1 MSNVRYGLLKNLR
14 LSLMSVVMFGST
26 AYGEDIDLFTGV
38 NPAGGNIPT
47 VMLYMHNTRN
57 SNASVVHGCT
67 YNDGSGA
74 PALGDT
80 VGGMEQCA
88 MVNALLSI
96 KQNPTLLGRLKVGLM
111 AFNNS
116 QNFSN
121 FDNGSASIG
130 NGNGE
135 CGYMTYVPTKV
146 DSAGIDKLVANIKS
160 YADNSYLVPK
170 RAVGDGMAS
179 AWAMLNGL
187 QDDCADIDY
196 SALGSV
202 ATECR
207 DAVIVYI
214 GNLTKTTAKAE
225 DTPSGG
231 GRVDTLL
238 KSQLTSAFNYATESA
253 QYELF
258 TSPIAVT
265 GLKDN
270 GLYQADDWAR
280 FMKRVNTDDSAQ
292 NDRNITTYTIGVY
305 DPALQSKLF
314 DQFNF
319 LGSMATQ
326 GGGKAFTVQ
335 ASQSQGFED
344 ILTQIFTEVQAV
356 NSVFSSATLPV
367 SANTQGTFLNQ
378 VYIAMFRPDSQAG
391 PRWFGNVKQYQ
402 LGFDSAGNIAL
413 ADATQDPSK
422 AVVSATNPNTGAISD
437 GATSFWT
444 TNTPT
449 GQSDW
454 PTEAD
459 EGYGYWVNDPNGN
472 ALTFDAPDGD
482 LVEKGGA
489 AQMSRVDYLTG
500 QSTRQVY
507 SCAPGKCD
515 TDGLIAFNKTNFSA
529 NGDAWFGL
537 TASAGGGTSVTAG
550 SISNL
555 VVDYACTNLETKKN
569 KPARIS
575 CNFTVTSGTLPD
587 LTLSSGNGKNAVV
600 GDKVA
605 LVDRNFLVG
614 DVGTLGQTDCNEPNS
629 PTHEFCELTNA
640 DATSFNLQLNSMADG
655 ASGSAEIKLYVASRT
670 AQVEQSGHGYSAG
683 EEIELQNCSKDGAET
698 IDYNLGQIATGTGIF
713 LTEVDAVINS
723 NSYTVTLD
731 NLALGSHKVDCGN
744 STASLTA
751 DNLID
756 WIRGEDNAGNEAS
769 IGPCPLNSDGTRT
782 YNDGTACSI
791 SVRPS
796 VHGDVLHSR
805 PAVINYGDIDND
817 NPAGESD
824 VVIFYG
830 SNDGMF
836 RAINGNQTRPIGGVR
851 PGGELWSF
859 VAPEFFTK
867 FKRLYNDDPRINYTG
882 VVDPNAI
889 PRDYFFDGT
898 TTTLLDDRPYD
909 AINTPTGGKKYLF
922 MSARRGGNLIYAMD
936 VTTPSSPKFL
946 WSVSDTDLPELGQT
960 WSQPK
965 VTQVKG
971 YDYPVLIFGA
981 GYDIAEDSDPAPAA
995 TDIDEGRGIVVLD
1008 ARNGDLVWAA
1018 FPSCTGVTVP
1028 SGAACVANTN
1038 LTRPIAAD
1046 IALFDNDFDGLTDR
1060 LYAADM
1066 GGNIWRV
1073 DLQPGGNTAPSNWAL
1088 TKFAS
1093 IAGSGN
1099 NARKF
1104 LYPPDVVPTKNY
1116 DIVVAVTGD
1125 REKPLY
1131 TDSSTAGLGYNVENR
1146 FYLMVDKNGGD
1157 SVPSGNAAITE
1168 ADLLDRTE
1176 HQCVDGSNQPIGC
1189 SYDETDD
1196 RYEDSSGNPVT
1207 LVTLTEITANFS
1219 GFYITLEGD
1228 TIDGDSEG
1236 EKGVNAPL
1244 AVAGKVYFST
1254 NQPDTP
1260 TPGACSAKL
1269 GVARAYSVDIFN
1281 ATASTKIFAGGGLP
1295 PSPIA
1300 GLVTID
1306 GETVPF
1312 IIGGEGP
1319 TPFDPSTPAIDASG
1333 SRQRTYWYYK

>member
-1 MSNVRYGLLKNLR
+1 MSITRSNLLKNLY
-14 LSLMSVVMFGST
+14 LPLFAMLLGSSVQ
-26 AYGEDIDLFTGV
+26 GEDIDLFTGV
-38 NPAGGNIPT
+38 NPSGGNPPT

-57 SNASVVHGCT
+57 ANASVVHGCT

-74 PALGDT
+74 PALGNT

-96 KQNPTLLGRLKVGLM
+96 KQNPALLGRLKVGLM

-116 QNFSN
+116 QNFAN
-121 FDNGSASIG
+121 FDNGVESIG
-130 NGNGE
+130 NGNGQ
-135 CGYMTYVPTKV
+135 CGYLTYVPTLV
-146 DSAGIDKLVANIKS
+146 DAQGIDKLVASIKS
-160 YADNSYLVPK
+160 YSDNSYLVPN

-225 DTPSGG
+225 DAPNGG
-231 GRVDTLL
+231 GRVDKLL
-238 KSQLTSAFNYATESA
+238 KSELADAFSYSTDSAPYK
-253 QYELF
+253 LF

-280 FMKRVNTDDSAQ
+280 FMKRVNVDDSAQ
-292 NDRNITTYTIGVY
+292 DDRNITTYTIGVY

-319 LGSMATQ
+319 LGSMANQ

-335 ASQSQGFED
+335 ASQAQGFED
-344 ILTQIFTEVQAV
+344 ILLQIFTEVQAV

-378 VYIAMFRPDSQAG
+378 VYIAMFRPDGQAG

-402 LGFDSAGNIAL
+402 LGFDSGGNIVL
-413 ADATQDPSK
+413 ADSNQDVSK
-422 AVVSATNPNTGAISD
+422 TVVSATNPNTGAISD
-437 GATSFWT
+437 AATSFWT

-449 GQSDW
+449 GQTAW
-454 PTEAD
+454 PTATSK
-459 EGYGYWVNDPNGN
+459 GYGYWVNDPSGN

-489 AQMSRVDYLTG
+489 AQMSRVDYLTS
-500 QSTRQVY
+500 QASRKVY

-537 TASAGGGTSVTAG
+537 TASAGGGTKVTAG
-550 SISNL
+550 SITNL
-555 VVDYACTNLETKKN
+555 VVDYSCTDVGKGNKKDVRCTF
-569 KPARIS
+569 K
-575 CNFTVTSGTLPD
+575 VKSGTLPD

-600 GDKVA
+600 GDRVA
-605 LVDRNFLVG
+605 IVDRNLLIG
-614 DVGTLGQTDCNEPNS
+614 DVGTLGQTDCDQPNS
-629 PTHEFCELTNA
+629 PTNEFCELANA
-640 DATSFNLQLNSMADG
+640 DAESFIVQLNSKAGG
-655 ASGSAEIKLYVASRT
+655 ASGSAEITLYVASRT

-683 EEIELQNCSKDGAET
+683 DEIELQNCSKDSNEV
-698 IDYNLGQIATGTGIF
+698 IDYNLGQVATTTGVF
-713 LTEVDAVINS
+713 LTEVATVINS
-723 NSYTVTLD
+723 NSYIVRLA
-731 NLALGSHKVDCGN
+731 NPALGSHQLTCLN

-782 YNDGTACSI
+782 YNDGTSCSI

-817 NPAGESD
+817 NPEGETD
-824 VVIFYG
+824 VVVFYG
-830 SNDGMF
+830 SNDGLF
-836 RAINGNQTRPIGGVR
+836 RAINGNQERSISGVR

-882 VVDPNAI
+882 SVDPNAI

-898 TTTLLDDRPYD
+898 TTTLLDNRPYD
-909 AINTPTGGKKYLF
+909 AVTTPTGGKKYLF
-922 MSARRGGNLIYAMD
+922 MSARRGGNMIYAMD

-946 WSVSDTDLPELGQT
+946 WSISDADLPELGQT

-981 GYDIAEDSDPAPAA
+981 GYDPAEDNDPAPAA
-995 TDIDEGRGIVVLD
+995 ADIDEGRGIVVLD
-1008 ARNGDLVWAA
+1008 VRNGNLVWGA
-1018 FPSCTGVTVP
+1018 FPSCSGVTVP

-1038 LTRPIAAD
+1038 LTRSIAAD
-1046 IALFDNDFDGLTDR
+1046 IAIFDNDFDGFTDR
-1060 LYAADM
+1060 LYAADT

-1073 DLQPGGNTAPSNWAL
+1073 DLQPGGNTAPANWAL

-1093 IAGSGN
+1093 LGGSGN

-1104 LYPPDVVPTKNY
+1104 LFPPDVVPTKDY

-1131 TDSSTAGLGYNVENR
+1131 NDSTTAGLAYNVENR
-1146 FYLMVDKNGGD
+1146 FYLIVDKNGGD
-1157 SVPSGNAAITE
+1157 SVPSGNAAVVE
-1168 ADLLDRTE
+1168 SDLLDRTE
-1176 HQCVDGSNQPIGC
+1176 HQCINASNQPVGC

-1207 LVTLTEITANFS
+1207 LVTLTQITANFS

-1281 ATASTKIFAGGGLP
+1281 ATASSKIFAGGGLP

-1319 TPFDPSTPAIDASG
+1319 TPFDPSTPVIDASG

>member
-1 MSNVRYGLLKNLR
+1 MKFFPVNVLQQLR
-14 LSLMSVVMFGST
+14 LTALSLMLLG
-26 AYGEDIDLFTGV
+26 AGANAEDIDLFTGV
-38 NPAGGNIPT
+38 NPAGGNVPT

-57 SNASVVHGCT
+57 SNASVTHGCT
-67 YNDGSGA
+67 YNDGGGA

-96 KQNPTLLGRLKVGLM
+96 KQNPALLGRLKVGLM

-121 FDNGSASIG
+121 FDNGTTDIG

-135 CGYMTYVPTKV
+135 CGYLTYVPTLV
-146 DSAGIDKLVANIKS
+146 DEAGIDKLVASIKS
-160 YADNSYLVPK
+160 YSDNNYLVPK

-187 QDDCADIDY
+187 QDNCANIDY
-196 SALGSV
+196 SSLGSV
-202 ATECR
+202 ATDCR

-225 DTPSGG
+225 DAPSGK

-238 KSQLTSAFNYATESA
+238 QSQLTSAFGYAATSDE
-253 QYELF
+253 YKLF

-265 GLKDN
+265 GLNDT

-280 FMKRVNTDDSAQ
+280 FMKRVNVDDSTQ

-326 GGGKAFTVQ
+326 GGGKPFTVK
-335 ASQSQGFED
+335 ASEASGFED
-344 ILTQIFTEVQAV
+344 ILIQIFTEVQAV

-378 VYIAMFRPDSQAG
+378 VYIAMFRPDAQAG

-413 ADATQDPSK
+413 ADATQDPSGTI
-422 AVVSATNPNTGAISD
+422 VSATNPNTGAISD
-437 GATSFWT
+437 AAISFWT
-444 TNTPT
+444 SNTPA

-454 PTEAD
+454 PTAAD
-459 EGYGYWVNDPNGN
+459 EGYGFWVNDPNGDG
-472 ALTFDAPDGD
+472 LTFDAPDGD

-489 AQMSRVDYLTG
+489 AQMARVDYLTS
-500 QSTRQVY
+500 QAARKVY

-529 NGDAWFGL
+529 NGDTWFGL
-537 TASAGGGTSVTAG
+537 SASAGGGTKVTAG
-550 SISNL
+550 SINNL
-555 VVDYACTNLETKKN
+555 VVDYTCNNLETNKN

-575 CNFTVTSGTLPD
+575 CGFTVTSGVLPN
-587 LTLSSGNGKNAVV
+587 LTLSSGKGKNSVV

-605 LVDRNFLVG
+605 IVDRNLLIG
-614 DVGTLGQTDCNEPNS
+614 DVGTLGQTDCDQPNS
-629 PTHEFCELTNA
+629 PTNEFCELTNSSA
-640 DATSFNLQLNSMADG
+640 DSFTLQLNSMADG
-655 ASGSAEIKLYVASRT
+655 ASGSAEITLYVSSRT
-670 AQVEQSGHGYSAG
+670 AYVEQSAHGYAAG
-683 EEIELQNCSKDGAET
+683 EEIELQSCVKDSNEA
-698 IDYNLGQIATGTGIF
+698 IDFNLNQIATGTGVY
-713 LTEVDAVINS
+713 LTEVDTVLTS
-723 NSYTVTLD
+723 DTYTVQLES
-731 NLALGSHKVDCGN
+731 LALGSHEISCSN

-756 WIRGEDNAGNEAS
+756 WIRGEDNAGNESS
-769 IGPCPLNSDGTRT
+769 IGPCPLKSDGTRT
-782 YNDGTACSI
+782 YNDGSACSI
-791 SVRPS
+791 SIRPS
-796 VHGDVLHSR
+796 SHGDVLHSR

-817 NPAGESD
+817 NGNNESD
-824 VVIFYG
+824 VVVFYG
-830 SNDGMF
+830 SNDGLF
-836 RAINGNQTRPIGGVR
+836 RAINGNQTRSINGVR

-882 VVDPNAI
+882 IADPNAI

-898 TTTLLDDRPYD
+898 TTSLLDDRPYD
-909 AINTPTGGKKYLF
+909 AATTPTGGKRYVFL
-922 MSARRGGNLIYAMD
+922 SARRGGNIIYALD
-936 VTTPSSPKFL
+936 VTTPTSPQFL
-946 WSVSDTDLPELGQT
+946 WSVSDADLPELGQT

-965 VTQVKG
+965 VTQVDG
-971 YDYPVLIFGA
+971 YDYPVLVFGA
-981 GYDIAEDSDPAPAA
+981 GYDTAEDSDPAPAV

-1008 ARNGDLVWAA
+1008 VRNGDLVWGA

-1028 SGAACVANTN
+1028 SGAACVENSSLN
-1038 LTRPIAAD
+1038 RPIAAD
-1046 IALFDNDFDGLTDR
+1046 IALFDNNFDGKTDR

-1073 DLQPGGNTAPSNWAL
+1073 DLEPGGNKAPANWAL
-1088 TKFAS
+1088 TQFAS
-1093 IAGSGN
+1093 LGGTGN

-1104 LYPPDVVPTKNY
+1104 LFPPDVIPTKDY
-1116 DIVVAVTGD
+1116 DIVVGVTGD

-1131 TDSSTAGLGYNVENR
+1131 TDNNTPGLAYNVDNR
-1146 FYLMVDKNGGD
+1146 FYLIVDKNGGD
-1157 SVPSGNAAITE
+1157 SVPAGNAVITE
-1168 ADLLDRTE
+1168 SDLLDRTAFN
-1176 HQCVDGSNQPIGC
+1176 CIDASNQPIDC

-1196 RYEDSSGNPVT
+1196 RYEDSSGNEVT
-1207 LVTLTEITANFS
+1207 LVTLTEITSDFS
-1219 GFYITLEGD
+1219 GFYITLEGG

-1244 AVAGKVYFST
+1244 AVAGKVYFGT
-1254 NQPDTP
+1254 NQPDIP

-1281 ATASTKIFAGGGLP
+1281 ATATSKIFSGGGMP

-1319 TPFDPSTPAIDASG
+1319 TPFDPSTPVIDASG
-1333 SRQRTYWYYK
+1333 SRQRTYWFYK